1 MAQILISMDD
11 VEKFRQLY
19 NGVTTGRAT
28 YRRLQGRYFRNR
40 QREIF
45 RDIKRRFKL
54 PLRTKLTVFWEN
66 PSNPLFRVLRDKR
79 TKMPL
84 DDGTGALPSATP
96 TPALGTDGPAYHT
109 GPVDFDVEAVVNA
122 GMEAYYA
129 AIDGGVNDAA
139 ASSAALKA
147 SLDMASATKK
157 VKAKAKATVTK
168 AVAKAVSTAKS
179 SKGATKKV
187 TLTKTVAKTATAK
200 TLTVKKATAV
210 GSSAPAKKV
219 AAKTPAKKVA
229 AKTPA
234 KKAPAKAKSKA

>member
-45 RDIKRRFKL
+45 KDIKRRFKL
-54 PLRTKLTVFWEN
+54 PLSTKLTVFWEN
-66 PSNPLFRVLRDKR
+66 PANPLFRVLRDKR

-84 DDGTGALPSATP
+84 DDGTGTLPSTSP
-96 TPALGTDGPAYHT
+96 IPALGTDGPAYHT
-109 GPVDFDVEAVVNA
+109 GPVDFDVEAVVNS
-122 GMEAYYA
+122 GMEAYLKA
-129 AIDGGVNDAA
+129 LDDGLSDDA

-147 SLDMASATKK
+147 SLDMASAAKK

-168 AVAKAVSTAKS
+168 AVAKAVSTAKA
-179 SKGATKKV
+179 SKDATKKV

-200 TLTVKKATAV
+200 TVTVKKATAV
-210 GSSAPAKKV
+210 GSSVPAKKAPAKK
-219 AAKTPAKKVA
+219 ASAKKA
-229 AKTPA
+229 PA